1 MVLFNN
7 KEILVGGKPAFIKE
21 RFDRNILSIQD
32 LLNSNGQLLSFQEFI
47 NKYGCNTNF
56 LQFYQVISAIPKYLV
71 TKARN
76 TEPLE
81 NELYTRN
88 NFLFPLDT
96 YTQIQ
101 LEKAKTRDFY
111 CLLNRKIHT
120 VSQTG
125 SRKWNRRLDENAFLK
140 NICKETKLKEF
151 QFKLIHRIVVTK
163 KELHRYGIKTDD
175 ECLYCGEK
183 DSIEHTFLNCQFV
196 KIFVNSVIDWFNAAN
211 NSKFAP
217 TIEEKLFGIISGSY
231 EKEILKKFNYTIL
244 FMKY

>member
-1 MVLFNN
+1 M
-7 KEILVGGKPAFIKE
+7 
-21 RFDRNILSIQD
+21 
-32 LLNSNGQLLSFQEFI
+32 
-47 NKYGCNTNF
+47 
-56 LQFYQVISAIPKYLV
+56 
-71 TKARN
+71 
-76 TEPLE
+76 
-81 NELYTRN
+81 
-88 NFLFPLDT
+88 FPLDA

-111 CLLNRKIHT
+111 CLLIWKIHT

-125 SRKWNRRLDENAFLK
+125 PMKWNSITRLDEKAWEKIFTSLK

-151 QFKLIHRIVVTK
+151 QFKIIHRIVVTK
-163 KELHRYGIKTDD
+163 KELHRYGITADD

-217 TIEEKLFGIISGSY
+217 TIEEKLFGIISGPY

-244 FMKY
+244 FMKYYIYTSKMHNQAIHLSVFVDKVLFKYRIEKFDC